1 VAVIPLVHRNGTAR
15 ASIRRGLPRRGVRL
29 VSCRSLERARSLLE
43 SELVD
48 AVVVDVRHGWAEGAF
63 ELAHDYPGIPVVAYS
78 SFRPDDGALIAA
90 CRRAGL
96 DTVLVEGVDD
106 YAAGELIWSR
116 CATRTRRAA
125 LADAPRMLRLTEP
138 VQLRVW
144 EEVLARVGTPTTT
157 ADIARAAAHQG
168 APLPGVRRGRGPQ
181 SQARD
186 RPRAHGLGRRPAGQ
200 SRIQRDRRGA
210 DPGVLLRQPPREHRP
225 PRGGRD
231 GGAAR
236 GAGAA
241 GGDAAIREGEDQEQ
255 GRLSAS
261 ISGLGT
267 GW

>member
-1 VAVIPLVHRNGTAR
+1 MAVIPLVHRNGTAR

-43 SELVD
+43 RELVD

-78 SFRPDDGALIAA
+78 PFRPDDGALIAA

-144 EEVLARVGTPTTT
+144 EEVLARVGAPTTT
-157 ADIARAAAHQG
+157 ADIARA
-168 APLPGVRRGRGPQ
+168 LRRT
-181 SQARD
+181 
-186 RPRAHGLGRRPAGQ
+186 
-200 SRIQRDRRGA
+200 
-210 DPGVLLRQPPREHRP
+210 REHLSREF
-225 PRGGRD
+225 
-231 GGAAR
+231 
-236 GAGAA
+236 AA
-241 GGDAAIREGEDQEQ
+241 GGAPNLKRVIDLARTAWAADLLANPAYSVTTVARILGFSSPNQ
-255 GRLSAS
+255 LAS
-261 ISGLGT
+261 TAHRVAGVTAAQLAGLGPRGVMLRFVRGRT
-267 GW
+267 RSRVG